1 MQRTFTLGQVKRL
14 VMTTFIITTIIV
26 WGVASYAIPKI
37 EEHSLEARMQ
47 SNTKS
52 IIGDEAS
59 FNDRLHKGLR

>member
-1 MQRTFTLGQVKRL
+1 MEKTFTIQQVKKL
-14 VMTTFIITTIIV
+14 IFTTSIISILAT
-26 WGVASYAIPKI
+26 WCLASYAIPKI